1 MIKVLLVDDHILI
14 RKGIRLL
21 LETYP
26 DIEVVEEAG
35 DGEEAVRMT
44 LKHQPDVV
52 LMDLSMPNG
61 IDGFT
66 AMKEILHQLPKT
78 KVLILTMYDE
88 EGYVQKAVQLNAHGY
103 ILKNSQGGEL
113 HKAIQAV
120 YQGKRFYQTGI
131 PKEQI
136 EKTFKKRR
144 QRKSSI
150 LTVREQEILR
160 LAVLG
165 FSNLQ
170 IGEKLSISHKTVEN
184 HKTNIMQKL
193 GLKNKQELIQ
203 FGIQNHYHGVPK

>member
-1 MIKVLLVDDHILI
+1 MIKVLVVDDHVLI

-26 DIEVVEEAG
+26 DIEVVNEAG

-44 LKHQPDVV
+44 MKDQPDVI

-66 AMKEILHQLPKT
+66 ATKEILQQHPKI
-78 KVLILTMYDE
+78 KVLVLTMYDE
-88 EGYVQKAVQLNAHGY
+88 EVYIQQAVQLNAHGY

-113 HKAIQAV
+113 YEAIQSI
-120 YQGKRFYQTGI
+120 YQGNRFYQTGI
-131 PKEQI
+131 PPEQI
-136 EKTFKKRR
+136 EKLFQRR
-144 QRKSSI
+144 QRKASI
-150 LTVREQEILR
+150 LTVREQEIVR
-160 LAVLG
+160 LTVLG

-170 IGEKLSISHKTVEN
+170 IAEKLSISHKTVEN

-203 FGIQNHYHGVPK
+203 FGIQNHYHAVPK

>member
-1 MIKVLLVDDHILI
+1 MIKVLVVDDHVLI

-26 DIEVVEEAG
+26 DIEVVKEAG

-44 LKHQPDVV
+44 MKYQPDVV
-52 LMDLSMPNG
+52 IMDLSMPNG

-66 AMKEILHQLPKT
+66 ASKEILQQHPNI
-78 KVLILTMYDE
+78 KVLFLTMYDE
-88 EGYVQKAVQLNAHGY
+88 EGYIQNAVQHNAHGY

-113 HKAIQAV
+113 HEAIQAV
-120 YQGKRFYQTGI
+120 FHGNRFYQTGI
-131 PKEQI
+131 PQEQI
-136 EKTFKKRR
+136 EKMFQKR
-144 QRKSSI
+144 QRKASI
-150 LTVREQEILR
+150 LTVREQEIVR
-160 LAVLG
+160 LTVLG

-170 IGEKLSISHKTVEN
+170 IAEKLSISHKTVEN

-203 FGIQNHYHGVPK
+203 FGIQNHYHVVPK